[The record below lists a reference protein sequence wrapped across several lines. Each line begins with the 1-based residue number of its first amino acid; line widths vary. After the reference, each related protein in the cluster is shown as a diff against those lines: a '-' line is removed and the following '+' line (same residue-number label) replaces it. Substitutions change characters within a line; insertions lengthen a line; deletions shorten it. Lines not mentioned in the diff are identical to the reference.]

1 MPCRKPFLLLCNTVA
16 FPFPPPSFP
25 PSNGFFGPSTSSSS
39 SSGEEGSRKN
49 CARIGKNP
57 SLTSDSILF
66 LSRTSFEDIFFAEKK
81 KGTSISW
88 KSFAPPILLR
98 MDDEKKK
105 TKKNKDNT
113 WREKETKNNVR
124 KSSLL
129 RAFSRSVVQSLF
141 LSPNKSGV

>member
-16 FPFPPPSFP
+16 FPPSFP
-25 PSNGFFGPSTSSSS
+25 PSNGFFGPSTFS
-39 SSGEEGSRKN
+39 SSGEDGPRKN

-66 LSRTSFEDIFFAEKK
+66 LSSTSFEDIFFAEKK
-81 KGTSISW
+81 KGTRLNW
-88 KSFAPPILLR
+88 KSYLR
-98 MDDEKKK
+98 RRFSSEWLTRRRQRRRTTHGERKRQKH
-105 TKKNKDNT
+105 
-113 WREKETKNNVR
+113 VII

-141 LSPNKSGV
+141 LSRNKSV